1 MGLVMRVSYLVIV
14 AVLSSLLLCLTSC
27 SESKLA
33 PMASETPLTSM
44 VKIAEGAFADLL
56 VEEHPVTNA
65 QFRNFVISSPAWL
78 RSQAAAVLV
87 GENYLQ
93 HWLGDF
99 EYPEGS
105 ANSPVTNVSWF
116 AAREYARWAGRRLAT
131 QDEWESLALASET
144 VADGSQ
150 EKLYQQTIL
159 DWYQRQIPEIPTAVR
174 LGKPNYYQLFDMH
187 GLIWE
192 WVDDFNKPSTLM
204 AGYGQ
209 TSDVTKLF
217 CGNVEIADSDSND
230 VASFRLSFRNSFI
243 ANQTYLNIGFRC
255 VADAYV
261 ADCCL
266 PLEPSSVTAA
276 LPNESIYL
284 TDGLWRDQSGSERA
298 LSDFVG
304 QVVVAVMIFT
314 HCEYACPRT
323 MLDLKEIE
331 KEIPAEQLGKVRWL
345 LVSMDS
351 ERDTPEVLQAYAETN
366 NLETSRWTLLHGD
379 DFAVRGIA
387 AALGVRYKKG
397 LKGNFAHSNII
408 TTLDSAGR
416 IAHQLVGLGTE
427 SSPTVAAIKA
437 ECQ

>member
-14 AVLSSLLLCLTSC
+14 AVISSLFLTSC
-27 SESKLA
+27 SESKPG
-33 PMASETPLTSM
+33 PMASETPLTPM
-44 VKIAEGAFADLL
+44 VKIAEGAFVDLL

-150 EKLYQQTIL
+150 EKRYQQTIL
-159 DWYQRQIPEIPTAVR
+159 DWYQRQMPEIPTAVR
-174 LGKPNYYQLFDMH
+174 SGKPNYYQLFDMH

-217 CGNVEIADSDSND
+217 CGNVEMYFESVDLVGCLQRQRSDSL
-230 VASFRLSFRNSFI
+230 FR
-243 ANQTYLNIGFRC
+243 
-255 VADAYV
+255 
-261 ADCCL
+261 
-266 PLEPSSVTAA
+266 
-276 LPNESIYL
+276 
-284 TDGLWRDQSGSERA
+284 
-298 LSDFVG
+298 
-304 QVVVAVMIFT
+304 
-314 HCEYACPRT
+314 
-323 MLDLKEIE
+323 KEIT
-331 KEIPAEQLGKVRWL
+331 ACWL
-345 LVSMDS
+345 
-351 ERDTPEVLQAYAETN
+351 P
-366 NLETSRWTLLHGD
+366 G
-379 DFAVRGIA
+379 
-387 AALGVRYKKG
+387 
-397 LKGNFAHSNII
+397 
-408 TTLDSAGR
+408 
-416 IAHQLVGLGTE
+416 
-427 SSPTVAAIKA
+427 
-437 ECQ
+437 